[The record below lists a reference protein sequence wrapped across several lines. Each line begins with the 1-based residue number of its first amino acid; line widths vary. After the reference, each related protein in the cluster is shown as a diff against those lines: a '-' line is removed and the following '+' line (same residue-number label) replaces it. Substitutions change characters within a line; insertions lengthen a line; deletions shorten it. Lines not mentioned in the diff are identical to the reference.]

1 MFLVSAPQKWQN
13 WGRTE
18 SVVPGKT
25 LTPRDAD
32 DIAAAIAEARV
43 SGVTVKPVG
52 SGHSFSAIAVAPGI
66 QLDMSAQRGLVSVD
80 AGAGQATFRAGT
92 TLHEIPGLLAPHGL
106 AMPNLGDVDAQTL
119 SGATSTGT
127 HGTGLGFGGIS
138 TQIVGLQ
145 LVDGKGEI
153 RVIGVGEPQLLSAAA
168 LGLGALGVI
177 TEITLQCVPEFGVQ
191 AVEGPEPMDEVIGSF
206 LDNVAAY
213 DHYEFYW
220 FPHTGFALT
229 KKNTRVDA
237 DVPPSG
243 PGKVRRYIDDE
254 LLSNGLF
261 GVLCTLGARAPVVVP
276 KLNSLAANALSAR
289 NYTDSSTKVFVS
301 SRTVRFREIEY
312 ALPLEG
318 VPEVLKQIREMI
330 IRRRFK
336 ISFPLEVRAA
346 ASDDLMLS
354 TATGRDSGYIA
365 VHRYHGDRA
374 DGYFDAVEEIM
385 IAHGGRPHWGKMH
398 TRGADYLRSVY
409 PRFDEFLDVRS
420 ELDPDR
426 VFANP
431 YLISVLGA

>member
-1 MFLVSAPQKWQN
+1 MFLVSDPRAWQN

-18 SVVPGKT
+18 SVVPDKI

-32 DIAAAIAEARV
+32 DIAAAIADARA

-80 AGAGQATFRAGT
+80 IDAGQATFRAGT

-106 AMPNLGDVDAQTL
+106 AMPNLGDVDAQTV

-138 TQIVGLQ
+138 TQIAGLQ

-153 RVIGVGEPQLLSAAA
+153 RRIGHGEPGLLSAAA

-177 TEITLQCVPEFGVQ
+177 TEITLQCVPEFGVE
-191 AVEGPEPMDEVIGSF
+191 AVEGPEPVDEVIGSF
-206 LDNVAAY
+206 LDNVADH

-237 DVPPSG
+237 TTPSTG
-243 PGKVRRYIDDE
+243 PGKIRRYLDDE

-261 GVLCTLGARAPVVVP
+261 GVLCALGARAPLVVP
-276 KLNSLAANALSAR
+276 RLNSLAANALSAR
-289 NYTDSSTKVFVS
+289 TYTDSSTKVFVS
-301 SRTVRFREIEY
+301 SRNVRFREMEY
-312 ALPLEG
+312 ALPLDR
-318 VPEVLKQIREMI
+318 VQAALNQIREMI
-330 IRRRFK
+330 FRRRFK

-354 TATGRDSGYIA
+354 TASGRDSGYIA
-365 VHRYHGDRA
+365 VHRYHGDRI

-385 IAHGGRPHWGKMH
+385 MAHDGRPHWGKMH

-409 PRFDEFLDVRS
+409 PRFDEFLDVRA

-431 YLISVLGA
+431 YLNSVLGA